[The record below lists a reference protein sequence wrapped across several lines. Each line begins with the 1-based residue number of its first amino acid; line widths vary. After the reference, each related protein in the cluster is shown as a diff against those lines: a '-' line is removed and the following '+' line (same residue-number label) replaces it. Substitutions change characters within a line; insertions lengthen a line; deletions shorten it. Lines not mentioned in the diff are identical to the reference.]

1 MNRERRCART
11 GCLQLLKKQT
21 HQFSDQV
28 GTITSPKYVEQLKAS
43 KLRKGDL
50 GCPVACG
57 LGGTRRISRR
67 QPHQE
72 AKHFRL
78 SPKPIAPRGL
88 LALTDGANIKPVSN
102 EPGVTVRIG
111 PSLQRTKGPVN
122 RNGTPFSG
130 LPSTHPDDRF

>member
-57 LGGTRRISRR
+57 LGAARRVSRR

-72 AKHFRL
+72 ANTLTIPESHRL
-78 SPKPIAPRGL
+78 PRTAG
-88 LALTDGANIKPVSN
+88 TD
-102 EPGVTVRIG
+102 
-111 PSLQRTKGPVN
+111 
-122 RNGTPFSG
+122 
-130 LPSTHPDDRF
+130 